1 MIKNKQIL
9 GNQESIKTQT
19 RSLAKN
25 GNTPIKVSEMGTFL
39 AILLII
45 NTLSPIGG
53 VIKPSY
59 NDILNEIINTKI

>member
-1 MIKNKQIL
+1 LIKNKQIL
-9 GNQESIKTQT
+9 GNKKSIETRT

-45 NTLSPIGG
+45 NTLSPIRG
-53 VIKPSY
+53 VIKPTY

>member
-1 MIKNKQIL
+1 LIKNKQIL
-9 GNQESIKTQT
+9 GNKKSVETRT
-19 RSLAKN
+19 RSLSKN
-25 GNTPIKVSEMGTFL
+25 CNTPIKASEMGTFL

-53 VIKPSY
+53 VIKPTY

>member
-9 GNQESIKTQT
+9 GNKKSIEKRK

-25 GNTPIKVSEMGTFL
+25 GNTPINVSEMGSFL

-53 VIKPSY
+53 VIKPTY